1 MVLVDDAWTSWTR
14 HRKRE
19 KEKIM
24 RSNLLVDRETCHL
37 CADRVYRIQLETV
50 NVEHRKCHQN
60 SLLGAHCM

>member
-1 MVLVDDAWTSWTR
+1 
-14 HRKRE
+14 
-19 KEKIM
+19 M

-60 SLLGAHCM
+60 SLLGVHCM